1 MARATAPMLLGLRAR
16 TRTTQTR
23 SSSAS
28 ESIASYC
35 RNKTRS
41 REHLQSVFLDDSQEL
56 ERHAAGLLGAGLP
69 LLHRGFTG
77 VQVAGKDRLADAMAL
92 AKLLDLAGLECGG
105 SSKARAVEA
114 PHGGLVDCADFE
126 QRQRRGMN
134 RLVGVTLVFAIPGH
148 GRKSVAPSA

>member
-1 MARATAPMLLGLRAR
+1 MARATAPMLLGVRAR
-16 TRTTQTR
+16 PRSPQTR
-23 SSSAS
+23 SISAS

-105 SSKARAVEA
+105 SSKGKGGGA
-114 PHGGLVDCADFE
+114 PPWGPVGLAH
-126 QRQRRGMN
+126 
-134 RLVGVTLVFAIPGH
+134 LL
-148 GRKSVAPSA
+148 K